1 MITVVESKAK
11 KTRGG
16 THGTKTF
23 MAKVTCLWSEIT
35 VNLLEQYVLSGKL
48 VVVHRHAPRGASNV
62 PQVYHYIRIAK
73 SLLGSRSTLSEM
85 SMF

>member
-48 VVVHRHAPRGASNV
+48 VVRVAHQMYLKCTTTYG
-62 PQVYHYIRIAK
+62 
-73 SLLGSRSTLSEM
+73 SLRAYWGVDLL
-85 SMF
+85 